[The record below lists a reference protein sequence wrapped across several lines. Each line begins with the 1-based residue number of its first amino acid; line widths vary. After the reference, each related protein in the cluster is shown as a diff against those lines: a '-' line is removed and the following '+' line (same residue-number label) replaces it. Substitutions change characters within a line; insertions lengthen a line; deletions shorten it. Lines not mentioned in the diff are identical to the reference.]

1 MSIFFRKTILQTDE
15 SRSIQINRL
24 NSFGMIFC
32 FPISVYF
39 DHLKILFTLFET
51 FNNFSVVI
59 MFVIFL
65 KLLEHFMEDRIAH
78 LMSSFLCF
86 FEHIFV
92 FLFKFLVLSS
102 TAIEIN
108 FLFIA
113 QMSVSFFFFGLF
125 LNSRGC
131 V

>member
-1 MSIFFRKTILQTDE
+1 
-15 SRSIQINRL
+15 
-24 NSFGMIFC
+24 
-32 FPISVYF
+32 
-39 DHLKILFTLFET
+39 
-51 FNNFSVVI
+51 
-59 MFVIFL
+59 
-65 KLLEHFMEDRIAH
+65 MEDRIAH

-113 QMSVSFFFFGLF
+113 QMGCSLLFDWFLTNCGGGLCLFVKAIVIFSLPKNLNNWRDTWSILDISSFSMREDRKLA
-125 LNSRGC
+125 LAVLRSLTSLSLPWL
-131 V
+131 